1 MLTPKNKEIFDVKS
15 ISFKKVLVTPPPSW
29 AKAIYLRKLK
39 LLQEKYII
47 SRFVDKKKYERF
59 VFKIVFKSQITCINA
74 FQRKWNQD

>member
-47 SRFVDKKKYERF
+47 SRFVDKK
-59 VFKIVFKSQITCINA
+59 V
-74 FQRKWNQD
+74 

>member
-47 SRFVDKKKYERF
+47 SRFVDKK
-59 VFKIVFKSQITCINA
+59 SMNA
-74 FQRKWNQD
+74 LYSKLYFSRK